1 MRQIKATN
9 NHGSITIRF
18 TYQGERYQLSGL
30 GSWSSKAAVTKAN
43 AIAHSIYLDCLAG
56 RFDGN
61 VQAYL
66 GERVKVPKRRKK
78 LSFLEI
84 WDLWVESLNLE
95 PHTKAN
101 HYAMVRNYLITSND
115 LVNDFVELKASLAA
129 STWNLRKSYLT
140 SCYKWGV
147 NEGYLE
153 LPNPFE
159 KLKSSNKKSEY
170 EVNPFT
176 KEEVIKILHYIKEYH
191 YHYFPFMSFLFTTG
205 CRTGEAIGLKWK
217 YVNFENHTI
226 IIAESL
232 SKVENRRVQKET
244 KTGSV
249 VVLPMNHN
257 LSMLLLNT
265 MSKQIISANN
275 ESLVFLSPTGVAI
288 NPDNFRKRIWKPMLK
303 ELGIEYRPLYQTR
316 HTVLS
321 HIATEHGLL
330 AAAKV
335 AGHADATMVTRHYA
349 KFTGVVQLPELIN
362 E

>member
-1 MRQIKATN
+1 MRQIKPSD

-18 TYQGERYQLSGL
+18 TYQGQRYQLSGL
-30 GSWSSKAAVTKAN
+30 GSYSNIVALNRAGL
-43 AIAHSIYLDCLAG
+43 IAYQIYLDCLNG
-56 RFDGN
+56 KFNGD

-66 GERVKVPKRRKK
+66 GEQIKVPKRRKK
-78 LSFLEI
+78 LSFLEL
-84 WDLWVESLNLE
+84 WDLWVDSLNLE
-95 PHTKAN
+95 SHTKSN

-115 LVNDFVELKASLAA
+115 LVNDFVELKTTLAA

-159 KLKSSNKKSEY
+159 RLKSSNKKSEH
-170 EVNPFT
+170 EINPFT
-176 KEEVIKILHYIKEYH
+176 KEEVKRILDYAREHHLHYY
-191 YHYFPFMSFLFTTG
+191 PFLTFLFTTG

-217 YVNFENHTI
+217 HVNLENKTI
-226 IIAESL
+226 TIAESL

-249 VVLPMNHN
+249 VVLPMNDSLFN
-257 LSMLLLNT
+257 LLAAIHDEILFVV
-265 MSKQIISANN
+265 KDQY
-275 ESLVFLSPTGVAI
+275 VFLTSTNRPI
-288 NPDNFRKRIWKPMLK
+288 NPDNFRKRIWKPMLEK
-303 ELGIEYRPLYQTR
+303 LGIEYRPLYQTR

-335 AGHADATMVTRHYA
+335 AGHTDATMVTRHYA
-349 KFTGVVQLPELIN
+349 KFTGVVSLPEII
-362 E
+362 

>member
-43 AIAHSIYLDCLAG
+43 AIAHQIYLDCLAG
-56 RFDGN
+56 RFSGN

-66 GERVKVPKRRKK
+66 GEQIKVPKHRKK
-78 LSFLEI
+78 LSFLEL
-84 WDLWVESLNLE
+84 WDLWVDSLNLE

-115 LVNDFVELKASLAA
+115 LVNDFVELKATLAA

-159 KLKSSNKKSEY
+159 KLKSSNKKSEH
-170 EVNPFT
+170 EINPFT
-176 KEEVIKILHYIKEYH
+176 KEEVKRILDYAREHHLHYY
-191 YHYFPFMSFLFTTG
+191 PFLTFLFTTG

-217 YVNFENHTI
+217 HVNLENKTI
-226 IIAESL
+226 TIAESL

-244 KTGSV
+244 KTGST
-249 VVLPMNHN
+249 VVLPMNN
-257 LSMLLLNT
+257 
-265 MSKQIISANN
+265 
-275 ESLVFLSPTGVAI
+275 SLADLIGSEWFDARSTAPNSYVFVSPTGVAI
-288 NPDNFRKRIWKPMLK
+288 NPDNFRKRIWKPMLEK
-303 ELGIEYRPLYQTR
+303 LGINYRPLYQTR

-335 AGHADATMVTRHYA
+335 AGHTDATMVTRHYA
-349 KFTGVVQLPELIN
+349 RFTGVVSLPEIIQ
-362 E
+362 

>member
-249 VVLPMNHN
+249 VVLPMNDSLFN
-257 LSMLLLNT
+257 LLAAIHDEILFVV
-265 MSKQIISANN
+265 KDQY
-275 ESLVFLSPTGVAI
+275 VFLTSTNRPI
-288 NPDNFRKRIWKPMLK
+288 NPDNFRKRIWKPMLEK
-303 ELGIEYRPLYQTR
+303 LGIEYRPLYQTR

-335 AGHADATMVTRHYA
+335 AGHTDATMVTRHYA
-349 KFTGVVQLPELIN
+349 KFTGVVSLPEII
-362 E
+362 

>member
-30 GSWSSKAAVTKAN
+30 GSWSSKAAVTRAN
-43 AIAHSIYLDCLAG
+43 AIAHQIYLDCLAG
-56 RFDGN
+56 RFSGDI
-61 VQAYL
+61 QTYL
-66 GERVKVPKRRKK
+66 GEQIKVPKRRKK

-101 HYAMVRNYLITSND
+101 HYAMVRNFLVDCDDLI
-115 LVNDFVELKASLAA
+115 NDFAELKATLAA

-140 SCYKWGV
+140 SCYKWAI

-153 LPNPFE
+153 LPNLFE
-159 KLKSSNKKSEY
+159 KLKSSNKKSDH

-217 YVNFENHTI
+217 YINFENKTI
-226 IIAESL
+226 TIAESL

-249 VVLPMNHN
+249 VVLPLNDN
-257 LSMLLLNT
+257 LLTMLRNLDYNCKPV
-265 MSKQIISANN
+265 SDND
-275 ESLVFLSPTGVAI
+275 LVFISPTGVAI

-349 KFTGVVQLPELIN
+349 KFTGVVSLPEIIQ
-362 E
+362 